1 MQHYIICRV
10 TNALQ
15 IRAKKDKK
23 EKSLEKIEF
32 SRFSLLTKYL
42 LKKPFVKIANG
53 YEHQASPCT
62 GEPFFCA
69 LF

>member
-23 EKSLEKIEF
+23 EKSLENIEF
-32 SRFSLLTKYL
+32 SR
-42 LKKPFVKIANG
+42 
-53 YEHQASPCT
+53 
-62 GEPFFCA
+62 
-69 LF
+69 LFGGRETRKQRVNQ